1 MNRSNAIAY
10 CDRIQTLVNNRFID
24 NIQSEYGYLYKLIP
38 TTDIPANDIQK
49 VLSEH
54 VGIYQQEHVITIK
67 RDFLMDQDEI
77 LLAKFFIERIF
88 EKKKE
93 NSGDILQ
100 ELLQQI
106 NPVDSPPEADLILDN
121 IDQAA
126 NDAAGE
132 MADQTANNTTDEN
145 IIIEDDYMPIPEDFG
160 VDLDQIRNI
169 ITGPI
174 DTDEERAI
182 LTNFREYVRE
192 LTIRSRARLV
202 TVNNNDNG
210 DLINVDNLYD
220 DTNVDIDNDNANN
233 AANNIINIITEIAE
247 TNLEINYN
255 DNIPVILEFNKEP
268 VSEEIVSYVENNL
281 SIYCANCYRR
291 AEDKVKFEIA
301 LIGENI
307 YSFNGNDLNHR
318 GMTKI
323 LMLLSPTFAYNLT
336 HSEFK
341 DIPLHIDLNKA
352 TSDIYINNYALFYG
366 SNLFADCALEISGY
380 KIFAHRIILANES
393 DVFYNYYNGK
403 WGQVDNLN
411 SPFRIEADPRLFSK
425 LMDFIYTRRL
435 YCENTAELI
444 DLYGIADL
452 YNFKNVLKAI
462 EANIYPTIMIAI
474 KHRLYGQYSNNS
486 ANATN
491 TQSEHEKSI
500 MEEVD

>member
-54 VGIYQQEHVITIK
+54 VGVYQQEHVITIK

-106 NPVDSPPEADLILDN
+106 NPVDSPPEDELTLDN
-121 IDQAA
+121 IDEPA
-126 NDAAGE
+126 NE
-132 MADQTANNTTDEN
+132 TANETINNNADED

-202 TVNNNDNG
+202 AVNNDDNG
-210 DLINVDNLYD
+210 EIINVDQLYD
-220 DTNVDIDNDNANN
+220 DVNIGNNVDNDNVDNTAND
-233 AANNIINIITEIAE
+233 IINIITEIAE
-247 TNLEINYN
+247 TNLEINYA

-291 AEDKVKFEIA
+291 AEDKVKLEIA

-452 YNFKNVLKAI
+452 YNFKNVLKAV

-474 KHRLYGQYSNNS
+474 RRRLYSQYST
-486 ANATN
+486 NATN
-491 TQSEHEKSI
+491 IQSEHEKSI

>member
-54 VGIYQQEHVITIK
+54 VGVYQQEHVITIK

-106 NPVDSPPEADLILDN
+106 NPVDSPPEDELTLNN
-121 IDQAA
+121 IDEPA
-126 NDAAGE
+126 NE
-132 MADQTANNTTDEN
+132 TANETINNNANED

-202 TVNNNDNG
+202 AVNNDDNG
-210 DLINVDNLYD
+210 EIINVDQLYD
-220 DTNVDIDNDNANN
+220 DVNIGNNVDNDNVDNTAND
-233 AANNIINIITEIAE
+233 IINIITEIAE
-247 TNLEINYN
+247 TNLEINYA

-291 AEDKVKFEIA
+291 AEDKVKLEIA

-474 KHRLYGQYSNNS
+474 RRRLYSQYSNNS
-486 ANATN
+486 ANTTN